1 VLLLLLS
8 VKVFDVM
15 DQYELTKKQK
25 PFDRY
30 FFWIV
35 VLITGMGLLFFVS
48 ASLGILARSETKF
61 YGVLFNQLVLGLV
74 GGFLALWICT
84 RIPYTFWRKYSFYIF
99 FGALAL
105 TLAVFIPKLGFEHG
119 GARRWIN
126 IGPVSFQP
134 AEFLKIAFVIYFSAW
149 LAWTRKKQEDI
160 KFRII
165 PLMVMLGVVALA
177 LLRQPDT
184 KSLIL
189 ITSAACGMLFTSGV
203 SWKKI
208 ISIIVLGVGAIV
220 VLAFIRPYVMDR
232 IKTFFNPA
240 HDPQGASYQ
249 LQQSLIAI
257 GSGGITGRGLGQS
270 VQKFNYLPEPQGDS
284 IFAVIGEEFGF
295 VGTTL
300 LLILYVFFA
309 IRGYKIALRAPDTF
323 SRYLVVGLI
332 TLLTA
337 QSFLNIASLVGLFP
351 LTGVPLVFI
360 SHGGTALLI
369 ALGAVGII
377 LNVSRYEK
385 R

>member
-1 VLLLLLS
+1 MMS
-8 VKVFDVM
+8 PNK
-15 DQYELTKKQK
+15 ELTKKQK
-25 PFDRY
+25 PFDKY

-35 VLITGMGLLFFVS
+35 VVITGIGLLSFVS

-61 YGVLFNQLVLGLV
+61 YGVLFNQIVLGLV
-74 GGFLALWICT
+74 GGFIALWICA
-84 RIPYTFWRKYSFYIF
+84 RIPYTFWRRYSFYIF
-99 FGALAL
+99 LGALGL
-105 TLAVFIPKLGFEHG
+105 TLAVFIPGLGFEHG
-119 GARRWIN
+119 GARRWIS
-126 IGPVSFQP
+126 IGTFSFQP
-134 AEFLKIAFVIYFSAW
+134 AEVLKIAFVIYLAAW
-149 LAWTRKKQEDI
+149 LAWARKKQEDI
-160 KFRII
+160 KFKII
-165 PLMVMLGVVALA
+165 PLVIMLGIVALA

-189 ITSAACGMLFTSGV
+189 ITAAACGMLFTSGV

-208 ISIIVLGVGAIV
+208 IGIMVLGVGAIV
-220 VLAFIRPYVMDR
+220 ILAFVRPYVMDR
-232 IKTFFNPA
+232 IKTFLNPA
-240 HDPQGASYQ
+240 SDPRGSSYQ

-257 GSGGITGRGLGQS
+257 GSGGVAGRGLGQS

-332 TLLTA
+332 TLLIS

-360 SHGGTALLI
+360 SHGGTALMI

-385 R
+385 K

>member
-1 VLLLLLS
+1 
-8 VKVFDVM
+8 M
-15 DQYELTKKQK
+15 NELVQKQK
-25 PFDRY
+25 PFDKY

-35 VLITGMGLLFFVS
+35 MLITTLGLLAFVS

-61 YGVLFNQLVLGLV
+61 YAVLFNQIVLGFM
-74 GGFLALWICT
+74 GGLLALWLCT
-84 RIPYTFWRKYSFYIF
+84 RIPYTFWRRYSFYIF
-99 FGALAL
+99 LGALAL
-105 TLAVFIPKLGFEHG
+105 TLSVFISKLGFAHG
-119 GARRWIN
+119 GARRWIS
-126 IGPVSFQP
+126 IGPLSFQP
-134 AEFLKIAFVIYFSAW
+134 AEFLKIAFVIYFASW
-149 LAWTRKKQEDI
+149 LAWARKRQEDF

-165 PLMVMLGVVALA
+165 PLIILLGIVAAA

-189 ITSAACGMLFTSGV
+189 IIAAACGMLFTSGV
-203 SWKKI
+203 SWKKVI
-208 ISIIVLGVGAIV
+208 GIIVLGIGTVT
-220 VLAFIRPYVMDR
+220 VLAFVRPYVMDR
-232 IKTFFNPA
+232 IKTFINPA
-240 HDPQGASYQ
+240 SDPRGSSYQ

-257 GSGGITGRGLGQS
+257 GSGGAFGRGLGQS

-295 VGTTL
+295 LGTTI

-309 IRGYKIALRAPDTF
+309 IRGFKIALRAPDTF

-332 TLLTA
+332 TLLTT
-337 QSFLNIASLVGLFP
+337 QSFLNIASLIGLFP

-369 ALGAVGII
+369 GMAAVGII

-385 R
+385 KVVV